1 MNWVDVTILVII
13 GWFAWRGLT
22 TGLLKGIARLAGI
35 FLGIVFAMKYDSQL
49 ADFAGSKWHLTE
61 KLSKYFSFPTD
72 LWNESMSWWSSQ
84 GSSFTGG
91 EQIQNI
97 LSMRLLEIIAFLLI
111 FLVVYRLVYLVG
123 SLLSK
128 VARTAFLGPVDRLGG
143 LALGI
148 VNGLVIVL
156 ILVALMMPLQ
166 IPVSMFSGGQ
176 PDNWYTRSIQSSV
189 IIPKCRHLLT
199 PFEGKIID
207 LIPDNILPAQ
217 KTTI

>member
-35 FLGIVFAMKYDSQL
+35 ILGIVFAMKYDRQL

-61 KLSKYFSFPTD
+61 KLSKYFAFPTD
-72 LWNESMSWWSSQ
+72 LWNDSMSWWSSN
-84 GSSFTGG
+84 GLSFTGG

-111 FLVVYRLVYLVG
+111 FLVVYRLTYFVG
-123 SLLSK
+123 AILSQ
-128 VARTAFLGPVDRLGG
+128 VARMAFLGPVDRLGG
-143 LALGI
+143 LALGL

-156 ILVALMMPLQ
+156 ILVALLTPLQ
-166 IPVSMFSGGQ
+166 IPVSMLNGGQ
-176 PDNWYTRSIQSSV
+176 KDNWYTRSIQSSV
-189 IIPKCRHLLT
+189 IIPKCRQFLT
-199 PFEGKIID
+199 PLEGKFID
-207 LIPDNILPAQ
+207 LIPDNILPT
-217 KTTI
+217 KITI

>member
-1 MNWVDVTILVII
+1 MNWIDVTILVII

-61 KLSKYFSFPTD
+61 KLSNYFAFPTD
-72 LWNESMSWWSSQ
+72 LWNDSMPWWSSN
-84 GSSFTGG
+84 GLSFTGG

-111 FLVVYRLVYLVG
+111 FLVVYQLTYFAGVI
-123 SLLSK
+123 LSQ
-128 VARTAFLGPVDRLGG
+128 VARMAFIGPVDRLGG
-143 LALGI
+143 LALGL

-156 ILVALMMPLQ
+156 ILVALLTPLQ
-166 IPVSMFSGGQ
+166 IPVSMLNGGQ

-189 IIPKCRHLLT
+189 IIPKCRQFLT
-199 PFEGKIID
+199 PFEGKFID
-207 LIPDNILPAQ
+207 LIPDNILPT
-217 KTTI
+217 KITI